1 MYSLKVNQSKKI
13 SNQQQCMEQLFGLYI
28 KDYFSSFMT
37 IHKMACNMF
46 KLLIVPACFIYSS
59 NQKQKKVLTSLE
71 WICVQCILP
80 ADSTN

>member
-1 MYSLKVNQSKKI
+1 M

-28 KDYFSSFMT
+28 KEYFSSFMT

-59 NQKQKKVLTSLE
+59 NQKQKKV
-71 WICVQCILP
+71 
-80 ADSTN
+80 